1 MDNITSADRMTRI
14 RDRYELP
21 ATVTIKISTK
31 GLDQDL
37 LDALRCLL
45 VGNKDELPFDLARY
59 VAWPSHQRA
68 ITARAQIFLRNGFL
82 DLVEKSSNDDVPRRG
97 ATRASSQIDRDG
109 FPADPRVQI

>member
-1 MDNITSADRMTRI
+1 MDSITRAERMTRI

-21 ATVTIKISTK
+21 ATVTIKIHTR

-37 LDALRCLL
+37 LDAIRCLL

-82 DLVEKSSNDDVPRRG
+82 DLVEKSVEDTQRSG
-97 ATRASSQIDRDG
+97 ATRAPLKVDRDG
-109 FPADPRVQI
+109 FPSDPRVQI

>member
-1 MDNITSADRMTRI
+1 MDSITKAEKMTRI

-21 ATVTIKISTK
+21 ATVTIKIHTR

-37 LDALRCLL
+37 LDAIRCLL

-68 ITARAQIFLRNGFL
+68 ITARAQIFLRNGF
-82 DLVEKSSNDDVPRRG
+82 SRSRREEYRRHPTSG
-97 ATRASSQIDRDG
+97 CNSIATEG
-109 FPADPRVQI
+109 

>member
-1 MDNITSADRMTRI
+1 MDNITSTEKMTCI

-82 DLVEKSSNDDVPRRG
+82 DLVEKSVDDVPRSG
-97 ATRASSQIDRDG
+97 APRASLQVDRDG